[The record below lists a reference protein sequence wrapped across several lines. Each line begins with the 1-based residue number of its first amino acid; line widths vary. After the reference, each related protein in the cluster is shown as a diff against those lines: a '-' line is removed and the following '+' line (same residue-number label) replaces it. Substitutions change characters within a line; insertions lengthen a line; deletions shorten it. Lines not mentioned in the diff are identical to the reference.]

1 MGDLVLESLAVGP
14 LQANCYILGNG
25 ESGEAVVIDPG
36 DDGEAILAL
45 IQRRS
50 WRVVAILNTHAHF
63 DHTGGNAFLVLETG
77 ALLMV
82 PGVEASDLP
91 RAHLAANIYGLESQ
105 PSPPAD
111 RLLYEGDEIPVGEE
125 KIRVLST
132 PGHTAGGV
140 SFLTSIGVFTGDAL
154 FAGSIGRSDLPGGN
168 HHTLIDS
175 IREKILTLSDE
186 TVVYPGHGPAT
197 TVGRER
203 AANPFLQG

>member
-1 MGDLVLESLAVGP
+1 MGDLVLESLVVGP

-45 IQRRS
+45 IQRMS
-50 WRVVAILNTHAHF
+50 WKVAAILNTHAHF
-63 DHTGGNAFLVLETG
+63 DHTGGNAFLVRETG
-77 ALLMV
+77 APLMV

-91 RAHLAANIYGLESQ
+91 HAHLAANLYGLETQ
-105 PSPPAD
+105 PSPSAD

-140 SFLTSIGVFTGDAL
+140 TFLTSIGVFTGDAL

-168 HHTLIDS
+168 HDTLIAS
-175 IREKILTLSDE
+175 IMEKILTLPDE
-186 TVVYPGHGPAT
+186 
-197 TVGRER
+197 
-203 AANPFLQG
+203 